1 MKKITLCLS
10 FLFIGALAQA
20 QNGLENVIVETYYIS
35 DANDAIANPDGGV
48 LPIGSVTY
56 RIYADM
62 LPGYKFQAG
71 YGVPGHECRI
81 ETTTLFFNNEDRGN
95 TTPTFTKNQSSYN
108 TVMLDSWLSVGA
120 ACAGNY
126 GVLKT
131 EDNGVANV
139 VNSYSPMVLQ
149 NANPLAGIPLTTQD
163 GFIMPGVLPEPVTQ
177 VGISTEIEVFNNQND
192 GTNGPAFIT
201 SNGSWASLNG
211 SVGPDSTINK
221 VLIAQITTDGIFSFS
236 LNIQIGTPSGAGIV
250 QNYVADSAVGNEIQ
264 ATFMRYP
271 NSASIGTTVN
281 KPNSLFLVFPNPVND
296 LLTIKIIPTK
306 GSINNS
312 YTIYNSEGKTVY
324 KKELGS
330 VADKFLEQVD
340 LSSFASGLYVVQF
353 ISDGVTSSQKIV
365 KN

>member
-10 FLFIGALAQA
+10 LLFIGALAQA

-35 DANDAIANPDGGV
+35 DANDALADPDGGV
-48 LPIGSVTY
+48 LPVGSVTY

-81 ETTTLFFNNEDRGN
+81 ETSTLFFNNEDRGN
-95 TTPTFTKNQSSYN
+95 TTPTFTKTQSGYN

-126 GVLKT
+126 GVLKA

-149 NANPLAGIPLTTQD
+149 SANPLAGIPLTTQD
-163 GFIMPGVLPEPVTQ
+163 GFINPGALPEPVTQ

-192 GTNGPAFIT
+192 STNGPAFIT
-201 SNGSWASLNG
+201 SNGSWAALNG
-211 SVGPDSTINK
+211 AVGPDSAVNK
-221 VLIAQITTDGIFSFS
+221 VLIAQITTDGLFSFK
-236 LNIQIGTPSGAGIV
+236 LNIQIGTPTIGVV
-250 QNYVADSAVGNEIQ
+250 QNYVADSSVANEILT
-264 ATFMRYP
+264 TFMSY
-271 NSASIGTTVN
+271 NSAMSIGSGVS
-281 KPNSLFLVFPNPVND
+281 KPNSLFLVFPNPAKD
-296 LLTIKIIPTK
+296 LLTIKVIPAK

-312 YTIYNSEGKTVY
+312 YTIFNAEGKAVY
-324 KKELGS
+324 SKQLGTG
-330 VADKFLEQVD
+330 ADKFLEQVD
-340 LSSFASGLYVVQF
+340 LSSFANGLYVVQF
-353 ISDGVTSSQKIV
+353 NSDGVISSQKVV